1 MNLFLSH
8 TQSFVSFSLS
18 KCLSAAVAF
27 FTAEQIKAVMCA
39 CENTGFSSYSSAS
52 HKTSTGVILATEGQS
67 SLPKQRAEFEHISW
81 HHNNSASVWA
91 SEWIG
96 DNSHLKV
103 TWPLL
108 SLKIMIRLSYSK
120 LFSKKD
126 PSYTTLA
133 LFCEKPNWVTL
144 YENSYLI
151 VAHKCNVDI
160 PFHNVGWMS
169 ITV

>member
-1 MNLFLSH
+1 M
-8 TQSFVSFSLS
+8 
-18 KCLSAAVAF
+18 AF

-39 CENTGFSSYSSAS
+39 CGNTAFSSYSSTS

-81 HHNNSASVWA
+81 HCNNSVSLWA

-108 SLKIMIRLSYSK
+108 SLKIMIRLRDSV
-120 LFSKKD
+120 LFSKKE
-126 PSYTTLA
+126 PSYTALA

-160 PFHNVGWMS
+160 PLHTVVWMS
-169 ITV
+169 INEAFQVSNADADLD